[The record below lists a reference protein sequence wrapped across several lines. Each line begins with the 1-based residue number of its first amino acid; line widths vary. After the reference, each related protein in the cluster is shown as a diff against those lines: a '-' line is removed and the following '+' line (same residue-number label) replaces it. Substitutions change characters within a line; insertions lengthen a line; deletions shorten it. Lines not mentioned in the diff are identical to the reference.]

1 MALLSIKTPAGGKVQ
16 AGGVGAQLQWNPAFG
31 AHMTQKLTVGQRFI
45 DSETI
50 RLMQPYTPLR
60 TAALIRSATFGT
72 VIGSGRINQTVP
84 YATWQ
89 YYRTDT
95 TRSYDPRRGAQWFE
109 RMKIDHKDYLLRE
122 AARRTGARPV
132 P

>member
-1 MALLSIKTPAGGKVQ
+1 MALLSIQTPTGGKTQ
-16 AGGVGAQLQWNPAFG
+16 AGGVGAQLQWNPNVG
-31 AHMTQKLTVGQRFI
+31 PYMTQILTVGQRFI

-50 RLMQPYTPLR
+50 RLMQPYTPLQ
-60 TAALIRSATFGT
+60 TGALIRSATFGT
-72 VIGSGRINQTVP
+72 VIGSGRIKQTVP
-84 YATWQ
+84 YAARQ
-89 YYRTDT
+89 YYGTAT
-95 TRSYDPRRGAQWFE
+95 TRAYDPRRGGQWFE